1 MLIFKR
7 PAEAVYQLSQYIF
20 GFHDTITSHTYYGRD
35 PNGQWWR
42 SEQVPQLLE
51 AIAGRPP
58 MVDVA
63 GAPMP
68 SMVCIP
74 MDERQVALF
83 LKNYWPKLESL
94 AVGEEWV
101 R

>member
-1 MLIFKR
+1 MLTFKR
-7 PAEAVYQLSQYIF
+7 PTEAVYQITQTIHAF
-20 GFHDTITSHTYYGRD
+20 NDTMHWDTYYGRD

-63 GAPMP
+63 GVPMP

-74 MDERQVALF
+74 MNDQQVAFF
-83 LKNYWPKLESL
+83 LKYYWPKLESL